1 MKHVPNIL
9 TSLRILMIPLFIFC
23 YPVNRVAAAIVFAVA
38 CITDMIDGYLARK
51 YNAISKFGTLFD
63 PLADKLLQIA
73 AVVCLWWSDILPPW
87 VLIVV
92 ATKEI
97 VMSIGAMYLL
107 TKDVV
112 VPANKVGK
120 LGSFIIFITVTY
132 LIAIPAANIYTF
144 SISCAIG
151 LVSLISLVNY
161 SRMFI
166 EIIHSKK

>member
-1 MKHVPNIL
+1 
-9 TSLRILMIPLFIFC
+9 MIPVFVLL
-23 YPVNRVAAAIVFAVA
+23 YPVSRIGAAIVFALA
-38 CITDMIDGYLARK
+38 CITDMIDGYIARK

-73 AVVCLWWSDILPPW
+73 AVLCLLWSNSLPPW
-87 VLIVV
+87 VVFIV
-92 ATKEI
+92 ATKET
-97 VMSIGAMYLL
+97 VMIIGAMYLL

-132 LIAIPAANIYTF
+132 LIAMPSANIFTF
-144 SISCAIG
+144 ATACVIG
-151 LVSLISLVNY
+151 LVSLVSLVNY

-166 EIIHSKK
+166 EIIHTKKQ